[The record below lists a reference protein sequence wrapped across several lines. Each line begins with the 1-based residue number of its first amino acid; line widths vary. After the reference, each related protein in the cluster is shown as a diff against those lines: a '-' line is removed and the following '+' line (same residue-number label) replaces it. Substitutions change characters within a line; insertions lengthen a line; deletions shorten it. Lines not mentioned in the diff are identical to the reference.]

1 MSKRIEPEL
10 PSIMPDLDQV
20 KDFKQSQ
27 APSNHKAPAFDK
39 SEAVSQQPA
48 KSSNA
53 ALWLCM
59 VSIIGFSVGGY
70 TLHQQNLKT
79 QAKLFTSEQRIIELE
94 RALSATGEEMGESAG
109 AIKAKL
115 NAITERTD
123 ELWTQM
129 DKLWASAWRRNQSE
143 IKKLREQT
151 TSLERS
157 QSQQNKTQLN
167 TTTSIKSLSD
177 NQADMTLK
185 LSLLQEQVDAAQSI
199 KNQLTALNVDI
210 DKLKSQSLGRDAK
223 QLEIG
228 SNIAQIE
235 MTQSALVEQLERLES
250 RLSALASAQTQTQT
264 QLD

>member
-1 MSKRIEPEL
+1 LSKRIEPEL

-27 APSNHKAPAFDK
+27 APSNHKAPAFNK
-39 SEAVSQQPA
+39 NETVNQQPA

-53 ALWLCM
+53 ALWLCIL
-59 VSIIGFSVGGY
+59 SIIGFSVGGY

-79 QAKLFTSEQRIIELE
+79 QAKLFASEQRIIELE

-151 TSLERS
+151 AALENS
-157 QSQQNKTQLN
+157 QSQQNKTQSN
-167 TTTSIKSLSD
+167 AASSIKSLSD

-185 LSLLQEQVDAAQSI
+185 LSLLQEQLDEAQSI
-199 KNQLTALNVDI
+199 KSQLTALNADI
-210 DKLKSQSLGRDAK
+210 DKLKSQAQTRDSK

-228 SNIAQIE
+228 GSIAQLE
-235 MTQSALVEQLERLES
+235 MTQSALVEQLERLETK
-250 RLSALASAQTQTQT
+250 LASAPSKTQSQ
-264 QLD
+264 QALN

>member
-39 SEAVSQQPA
+39 SETVNHQPA

-53 ALWLCM
+53 ALWLCI

-79 QAKLFTSEQRIIELE
+79 QAKLFASEQRILELE

-151 TSLERS
+151 TALENS
-157 QSQQNKTQLN
+157 QSQQNKTQSN
-167 TTTSIKSLSD
+167 TASSIKSLSD

-185 LSLLQEQVDAAQSI
+185 LSLLQEQLDQAQSI
-199 KNQLTALNVDI
+199 KGQLTALSADI
-210 DKLKSQSLGRDAK
+210 DKLKSQAQTRDSK

-228 SNIAQIE
+228 GSIAQLE
-235 MTQSALVEQLERLES
+235 MTQSALVEQLERLETK
-250 RLSALASAQTQTQT
+250 LASAPTKSQSQQA
-264 QLD
+264 LN

>member
-27 APSNHKAPAFDK
+27 APSNHKAPAFNK
-39 SEAVSQQPA
+39 NETVNQQPA

-53 ALWLCM
+53 ALWLCIL
-59 VSIIGFSVGGY
+59 SIIGFSVGGY

-79 QAKLFTSEQRIIELE
+79 QAKLFASEQRIIELE

-151 TSLERS
+151 AALENS
-157 QSQQNKTQLN
+157 QSQQNKTQSN
-167 TTTSIKSLSD
+167 AASSIKSLSD

-185 LSLLQEQVDAAQSI
+185 LSLLQEQLDEAQSI
-199 KNQLTALNVDI
+199 KSQLTALNADI
-210 DKLKSQSLGRDAK
+210 DKLKSQAQTRDSK

-228 SNIAQIE
+228 GSIAQLE
-235 MTQSALVEQLERLES
+235 MTQSALVEQLERLETK
-250 RLSALASAQTQTQT
+250 LASAPSKTQSQ
-264 QLD
+264 QALN

>member
-27 APSNHKAPAFDK
+27 APANHKAPAFDK
-39 SEAVSQQPA
+39 SETVNQQPA

-53 ALWLCM
+53 ALWLCI
-59 VSIIGFSVGGY
+59 VSIIGFSIGGY

-79 QAKLFTSEQRIIELE
+79 QAKLFASEQRIQELE
-94 RALSATGEEMGESAG
+94 QALSATGEEMGESAG

-151 TSLERS
+151 AALENS
-157 QSQQNKTQLN
+157 QSQQNKTQSN
-167 TTTSIKSLSD
+167 TTSSIKTLSD

-185 LSLLQEQVDAAQSI
+185 LSLLQEQLNEAQSI
-199 KNQLTALNVDI
+199 KSQLTALSADI
-210 DKLKSQSLGRDAK
+210 DKLKSQAQTRDSK

-228 SNIAQIE
+228 GSIAQLE
-235 MTQSALVEQLERLES
+235 MTQSALVEQLERLENK
-250 RLSALASAQTQTQT
+250 LTASASSAAQEK
-264 QLD
+264 LN

>member
-39 SEAVSQQPA
+39 SEMVNQQPT

-53 ALWLCM
+53 ALWLCI

-79 QAKLFTSEQRIIELE
+79 QAKLFASEQRIQELE

-151 TSLERS
+151 VALENS
-157 QSQQNKTQLN
+157 QSQQNKTQSN
-167 TTTSIKSLSD
+167 TTSSIKSLSD

-185 LSLLQEQVDAAQSI
+185 LSLLQEQLDDAQSI
-199 KNQLTALNVDI
+199 KNQLTALSSDI
-210 DKLKSQSLGRDAK
+210 DKLKSQAQTRDSK

-228 SNIAQIE
+228 GSIAQLE
-235 MTQSALVEQLERLES
+235 MTQSALVEQLERLETK
-250 RLSALASAQTQTQT
+250 LASVPSKTQSQ
-264 QLD
+264 QALN